1 MIRIGVIVAA
11 MLVIVAGC
19 SAGDESE
26 EPTTTRAERAR
37 PAPEAPA
44 PDRKRVYVSV
54 VDGDTNRVVE
64 DAVVRIRRM
73 IQPVSARGVAAFGVK
88 PSAQTV
94 HVSAPGYSRRS
105 LLLPFHKRRWE
116 TVRIYRPEVQ
126 WPLYGV
132 KPTRT
137 QAHGAI
143 KVRPPFRQVWS
154 RSVETLIE
162 FPAVVSDG
170 VAYIGNL
177 RGSVYAISMRGGGVI
192 WRHDIPS
199 GKMAASP
206 AVVGPHLVVHGMEGN
221 VWVFDR
227 ATGRPVWR
235 YRVGSP
241 IESSPVVRDGVDYF
255 GAWNGNVY
263 ALDLRAR
270 KLRWTFGAGYKIT
283 SSAALAGSTLFI
295 GDYGGRLF
303 ALSTANGRERWRGS
317 VNGRIYGTPAVSRGR
332 VFVPSSTGNSMTAFT
347 TGGRRLWSV
356 GTGGY
361 VYSSAAVWGG
371 RVFFGSY
378 SGQFYCVSARTGS
391 VLWTVSTGGPI
402 SGAAVV
408 VAGIAY
414 AGSLSGEIYGV
425 DARSGRVVVRFP
437 HGEYVPVSGN
447 ARRLLFHGFSRLYA
461 VESRRR

>member
-1 MIRIGVIVAA
+1 MIRIGVIAA
-11 MLVIVAGC
+11 ALLAIFAAC
-19 SAGDESE
+19 SGDDDSADR
-26 EPTTTRAERAR
+26 TTTRAERVR
-37 PAPEAPA
+37 PAPPEKP
-44 PDRKRVYVSV
+44 KEKKIYVSV
-54 VDGDTNRVVE
+54 VDGDTNRIVR
-64 DAVVRIRRM
+64 DAIVRIGR
-73 IQPVSARGVAAFGVK
+73 ITDPVSRRGVAAFGVK
-88 PSAQTV
+88 PAPQTV
-94 HVSAPGYSRRS
+94 HVSAPGYTRRT
-105 LLLPFHKRRWE
+105 LLLPFHRRRWK

-132 KPTRT
+132 KPART

-143 KVRPPFRQVWS
+143 KVRPPFRMVWS
-154 RSVETLIE
+154 RGVQTLIE

-177 RGSVYAISMRGGGVI
+177 RGIVYAISMRGGGIV
-192 WRHDIPS
+192 WRHQIPG

-206 AVVGPHLVVHGMEGN
+206 AVVGPNLVVHGMEGN

-227 ATGRPVWR
+227 ATGRQVWR
-235 YRVGSP
+235 YHVGSP

-263 ALDLRAR
+263 AVDLRAR
-270 KLRWTFGAGYKIT
+270 KLRWTHRAGYKIT
-283 SSAALAGSTLFI
+283 SSAALAGGTLYI
-295 GDYGGRLF
+295 GDYGGRLW
-303 ALSTANGRERWRGS
+303 ALATANGHPRWSAS
-317 VNGRIYGTPAVSRGR
+317 VNGRIYGTPAVANGR
-332 VFVPSSTGNSMTAFT
+332 VFVPSSTGGTMTAFT

-356 GTGGY
+356 GTGAY

-378 SGQFYCVSARTGS
+378 NGRFYSVSARTGR

-414 AGSLSGEIYGV
+414 AGSFSGQIFGV
-425 DARSGRVVVRFP
+425 DARSGRVLVRFP

-447 ARRLLFHGFSRLYA
+447 GRRLLFHGFSRLYA
-461 VESRRR
+461 VEPRRK